1 MRHGKKIKKLGRT
14 SAHRKATM
22 AALSNAL
29 IEHKRITTT
38 FEKAKALRGYVEPLI
53 NRAKSDTVH
62 NRRQVFR
69 YLQDKDSV
77 TTLFGEVAEK
87 IADRPGGYTRVV
99 KLGRRQGDGA
109 EVALIELVDYNDI
122 KPEGSGGSGARKK
135 TRRGSRRAKSTAGA
149 PSTAAVTT
157 EVAEDLET
165 DVQET
170 AADVVEE
177 ITETATDTAEE
188 NVEVVE
194 DVIDVAE
201 EAPDSGTVAT
211 VEEAVAAVEAPE
223 AELETAEGPAVV
235 EDETED
241 DEAAEEEDE
250 EKK

>member
-149 PSTAAVTT
+149 AATAAVTAAD
-157 EVAEDLET
+157 VAEDLEA

-170 AADVVEE
+170 AADVAEE
-177 ITETATDTAEE
+177 VTETAEE
-188 NVEVVE
+188 NVEVVK
-194 DVIDVAE
+194 DVIDLAE